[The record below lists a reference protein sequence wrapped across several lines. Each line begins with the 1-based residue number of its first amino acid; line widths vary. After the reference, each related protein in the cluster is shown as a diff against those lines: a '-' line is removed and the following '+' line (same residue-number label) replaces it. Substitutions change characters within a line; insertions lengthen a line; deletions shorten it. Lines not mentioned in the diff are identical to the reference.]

1 MSSRNVETSRYKR
14 GILAHFENNND
25 FKATYEFY
33 LDLKST
39 LKSTLISEKQFC
51 AHIQVNLDFK
61 TTWFQDNL
69 NHLLCLNSWVLKRVW
84 IIFSWTILLSRN
96 RDVYLLWGDFMRVAL
111 LSLIITP
118 EFNKITWEIQ
128 SLCTCKHASWFH
140 TTGSAEM
147 LYLRKKKSWRA
158 LICSSVIRV
167 SLKRKECD
175 SLRLN
180 LHENHLHLV
189 LKNFPIHNYYN

>member
-25 FKATYEFY
+25 FKATYEI
-33 LDLKST
+33 LPRS
-39 LKSTLISEKQFC
+39 
-51 AHIQVNLDFK
+51 QVNLEINLDFRK
-61 TTWFQDNL
+61 TVLCTYSSQPWFQDNL

-84 IIFSWTILLSRN
+84 KIYSWTILLSRN
-96 RDVYLLWGDFMRVAL
+96 RDVYLLWGDFMRVVL